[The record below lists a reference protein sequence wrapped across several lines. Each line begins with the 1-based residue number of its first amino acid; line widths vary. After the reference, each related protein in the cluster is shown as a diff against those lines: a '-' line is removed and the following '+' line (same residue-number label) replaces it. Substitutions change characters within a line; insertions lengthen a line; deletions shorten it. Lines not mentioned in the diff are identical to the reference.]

1 MMSRTGLNDRGPK
14 DMGKFNGKTAL
25 VTGGGAGIGRAT
37 ALAFAREGASVV
49 VGNRNADRGEE
60 TVRLIEQAGGQA
72 VFRRT
77 DVTVPADVAALVA
90 LAVAE
95 FGSLDCAFNNAG
107 IMTGLALIEDQS
119 EDEFDR
125 VIETNVKGVWL
136 AMKHELKQ
144 MLAQGHGTIVNN
156 SSVGGIT
163 GSGRGTANYTASKHA
178 VLGLT
183 KCAALENARRG
194 IRVNAI
200 APYVIETDMGSQFAS
215 ELKIAIADFARMN
228 PMGRVGTVEDAAAAV
243 LWLCSDEASFLTAH
257 TLTIDGGY
265 TAQ

>member
-49 VGNRNADRGEE
+49 VGNRNADRG
-60 TVRLIEQAGGQA
+60 
-72 VFRRT
+72 RT